1 MIEPR
6 PLAAHFH
13 GNELPQIH
21 TARDRK
27 KQSRLDTD
35 PVMPKGKGK
44 KKGKG
49 KGKGDKKAAGGP
61 PPPEIVAEEPL
72 DDLSKQFYLIQ
83 IRDLEERLGR
93 YQAKCDKLRLENQ
106 ELQDQ
111 LRQQVEDQEQM
122 IAFLKR
128 KNQEQA
134 EQYVDLEEKLMAL
147 QQAKESEKERLEQQI
162 TQMKEDSQRALDQ
175 VLAPPTHIAPIQTL
189 LHGGKVEISDS
200 FLLFFGEEGLG
211 MNVGTYRVGTFPV
224 LHIYSGP
231 QTFLSCVA
239 RRVWGPDYPC
249 HQVSK

>member
-1 MIEPR
+1 
-6 PLAAHFH
+6 
-13 GNELPQIH
+13 
-21 TARDRK
+21 
-27 KQSRLDTD
+27 
-35 PVMPKGKGK
+35 MPKGKGK

-61 PPPEIVAEEPL
+61 PPPEKVAEEPL
-72 DDLSKQFYLIQ
+72 DELSKQFYLIQ

-106 ELQDQ
+106 ELQEQ

-134 EQYVDLEEKLMAL
+134 EQYVDLEEKVMAL

-175 VLAPPTHIAPIQTL
+175 VSLISPAHHVLAYILRPSSKEERVKIADP
-189 LHGGKVEISDS
+189 
-200 FLLFFGEEGLG
+200 FPLFFGEGLG
-211 MNVGTYRVGTFPV
+211 MNV
-224 LHIYSGP
+224 SGISLTP
-231 QTFLSCVA
+231 TG
-239 RRVWGPDYPC
+239 R
-249 HQVSK
+249 

>member
-1 MIEPR
+1 MSAVQVWAWLILDEPR
-6 PLAAHFH
+6 PLAGHFH

-21 TARDRK
+21 TESEIER
-27 KQSRLDTD
+27 SRADTD

-61 PPPEIVAEEPL
+61 PPPEKVAEEPL

-106 ELQDQ
+106 ELQEQ

-175 VLAPPTHIAPIQTL
+175 VLAPPTHVLLLSRPSSTEERLRSQTP
-189 LHGGKVEISDS
+189 S
-200 FLLFFGEEGLG
+200 FSSLE
-211 MNVGTYRVGTFPV
+211 
-224 LHIYSGP
+224 
-231 QTFLSCVA
+231 
-239 RRVWGPDYPC
+239 RRVW
-249 HQVSK
+249 V

>member
-1 MIEPR
+1 
-6 PLAAHFH
+6 
-13 GNELPQIH
+13 
-21 TARDRK
+21 
-27 KQSRLDTD
+27 
-35 PVMPKGKGK
+35 MPKGKGK

-61 PPPEIVAEEPL
+61 PPPEKVAEEPL
-72 DDLSKQFYLIQ
+72 DELSKQFYLIQ

-106 ELQDQ
+106 ELQEQ

-134 EQYVDLEEKLMAL
+134 EQYVDLEEKVMAL

-175 VLAPPTHIAPIQTL
+175 VFISPAHHILVYILRPFSKEERVKIATGQIP
-189 LHGGKVEISDS
+189 S
-200 FLLFFGEEGLG
+200 FSLFGEGLG
-211 MNVGTYRVGTFPV
+211 MNVKY
-224 LHIYSGP
+224 
-231 QTFLSCVA
+231 
-239 RRVWGPDYPC
+239 
-249 HQVSK
+249 

>member
-1 MIEPR
+1 
-6 PLAAHFH
+6 
-13 GNELPQIH
+13 
-21 TARDRK
+21 
-27 KQSRLDTD
+27 
-35 PVMPKGKGK
+35 MPKGKGK

-61 PPPEIVAEEPL
+61 PPPEKVAEEPL

-106 ELQDQ
+106 ELQEQ

-175 VLAPPTHIAPIQTL
+175 VLAPPTPRTAPIQTL
-189 LHGGKVEISDS
+189 LHRREVEISDP
-200 FLLFFGEEGLG
+200 FLLFSGEEGLG
-211 MNVGTYRVGTFPV
+211 MNVGTCRVGIFPV
-224 LHIYSGP
+224 LHITSLDP
-231 QTFLSCVA
+231 KPFFLA
-239 RRVWGPDYPC
+239 
-249 HQVSK
+249 